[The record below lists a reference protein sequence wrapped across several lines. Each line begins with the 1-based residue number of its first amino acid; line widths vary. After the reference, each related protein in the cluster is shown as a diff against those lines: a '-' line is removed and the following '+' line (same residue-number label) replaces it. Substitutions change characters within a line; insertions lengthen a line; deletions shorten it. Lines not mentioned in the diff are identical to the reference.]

1 MEAEPARRCQPLL
14 GTLVEISVPADGA
27 PAIDAAFAAI
37 RHVHQRMS
45 FHEQGSDLWRL
56 RAQPAG
62 TSVAV
67 DPRTVDVLRLA
78 LELHT
83 ASGGLFDVTIGRA
96 LVGSGFL
103 PRAGIAHLRDF
114 PGGMADLEIVDD
126 EHVRCHRPMLLDLGG
141 IAKGYA
147 VDRAV
152 DVLMAHGVSE
162 GLVNAGGDLRMFG
175 SRPWPIALRQADG
188 RIGPTV
194 ILADCAL
201 ASSANLLDRRR
212 WRGRDW
218 TPHLDGSHR
227 PVVAPGSIHVVAD
240 HCSMADAMTKVAM
253 SDPDLAD
260 RLLAAHHGYLLAPT
274 NIGNA
279 A

>member
-1 MEAEPARRCQPLL
+1 MALELARRCQPLL
-14 GTLVEISVPADGA
+14 GTLVEVSVPVDGA
-27 PAIDAAFAAI
+27 PVIDKAFAAI

-45 FHEQGSDLWRL
+45 FHEAGSDLWRL
-56 RAQPAG
+56 RTQSAG
-62 TSVAV
+62 ASVAV
-67 DPRTVDVLRLA
+67 DPQTVDVLRLA
-78 LELHT
+78 LELHA

-103 PRAGIAHLRDF
+103 PRAGIADLRDF
-114 PGGMADLEIVDD
+114 PGTMADLEIVDE
-126 EHVRCHRPMLLDLGG
+126 EHVRCHRRMLIDLGG

-152 DVLMAHGVSE
+152 EALMCHGVPE

-188 RIGPTV
+188 RIGPNV
-194 ILADCAL
+194 MLADCAL

-218 TPHLDGSHR
+218 TPHLDGGHR
-227 PVVAPGSIHVVAD
+227 PIIAPGSIHVVAD
-240 HCSMADAMTKVAM
+240 CCVIADAMTKVAM
-253 SDPDLAD
+253 SDPVLAD
-260 RLLAAHHGYLLAPT
+260 RLLVAYRGRILAPSEVED
-274 NIGNA
+274 A

>member
-1 MEAEPARRCQPLL
+1 MEAELARRCQPLL
-14 GTLVEISVPADGA
+14 GTLVEISVPADFA
-27 PAIDAAFAAI
+27 WAIDSAFAAI
-37 RHVHQRMS
+37 RHVHERMS

-62 TSVAV
+62 SSVAV
-67 DPRTVDVLRLA
+67 DPQTVEVLRLA
-78 LELHT
+78 FELHA
-83 ASGGLFDVTIGRA
+83 ASGGLFDVTVGRA
-96 LVGSGFL
+96 LVASGFL
-103 PRAGIAHLRDF
+103 PRAGIADLRDF
-114 PGGMADLEIVDD
+114 PGGMSDLEILDD
-126 EHVRCHRPMLLDLGG
+126 EHVRCHKPMLIDLGG
-141 IAKGYA
+141 IAKGHA

-152 DVLMAHGVSE
+152 EALMAHGVSE
-162 GLVNAGGDLRMFG
+162 GLVNAGGDLRIFG
-175 SRPWPIALRQADG
+175 GIPWPIALRQADG

-194 ILADCAL
+194 MLADRAL

-227 PVVAPGSIHVVAD
+227 PVVASGSIHVVAD
-240 HCSMADAMTKVAM
+240 RCSIADAMTKVAM

-260 RLLAAHHGYLLAPT
+260 RLLAAHHGYLLGPS

>member
-1 MEAEPARRCQPLL
+1 MEAELARRCQPLL
-14 GTLVEISVPADGA
+14 GTLVEVSVPAA
-27 PAIDAAFAAI
+27 SAAAVDAAFAAI
-37 RHVHQRMS
+37 RHVHQHMS
-45 FHEQGSDLWRL
+45 FHEQDSDLWRL
-56 RAQPAG
+56 RVQPAG
-62 TSVAV
+62 ASVAV
-67 DPRTVDVLRLA
+67 DPQTVDVLRLA
-78 LELHT
+78 RELHST
-83 ASGGLFDVTIGRA
+83 SGGLFDVTVGRE

-103 PRAGIAHLRDF
+103 PRAGIADLRDF
-114 PGGMADLEIVDD
+114 PGGMADLEIVDE
-126 EHVRCHRPMLLDLGG
+126 EHVRCQRPMLIDLGG

-152 DVLMAHGVSE
+152 EALKGHGLSE

-175 SRPWPIALRQADG
+175 GRPWPIALRQADG
-188 RIGPTV
+188 RIGRSV
-194 ILADCAL
+194 MLADCAL

-240 HCSMADAMTKVAM
+240 RCSIADAMTKVAM
-253 SDPDLAD
+253 SDPELAG
-260 RLLAAHHGYLLAPT
+260 RLLAAHRGYLLAPS